1 MMQLYPFSMK
11 ADGQGE
17 VGAAVLVMDLDD
29 EAQPRG
35 FYAVFGDTEWTED
48 LDTVI
53 ALQHLEYPGAR
64 AVPAP
69 AMPTGELPDLPDG
82 LGVLDVASAGD

>member
-64 AVPAP
+64 AVPSP
-69 AMPTGELPDLPDG
+69 VLPLGDLPTLPDG
-82 LGVLDVASAGD
+82 LDELDVVGS

>member
-1 MMQLYPFSMK
+1 MTIYPFVMK
-11 ADGQGE
+11 ADGQKDP
-17 VGAAVLVMDLDD
+17 VGAAVLAMDLGTDD
-29 EAQPRG
+29 PPRG

-64 AVPAP
+64 AVPVETLP
-69 AMPTGELPDLPDG
+69 AGELPNLPDG
-82 LGVLDVASAGD
+82 LDAA

>member
-1 MMQLYPFSMK
+1 MTTHLYPFSMK
-11 ADGQGE
+11 ADGVGE

-29 EAQPRG
+29 DTDPRG
-35 FYAVFGDTEWTED
+35 LYAAFGDTEWTED

-64 AVPAP
+64 AVPSP
-69 AMPTGELPDLPDG
+69 ALPTGDLPELPDG
-82 LGVLDVASAGD
+82 LGELDVAQT

>member
-1 MMQLYPFSMK
+1 MSIYPFSMK

-29 EAQPRG
+29 DTPPRG

-53 ALQHLEYPGAR
+53 ALQHLEYPGVR
-64 AVPAP
+64 AVPSETIP
-69 AMPTGELPDLPDG
+69 AGDLPNLPDG
-82 LGVLDVASAGD
+82 LDAD